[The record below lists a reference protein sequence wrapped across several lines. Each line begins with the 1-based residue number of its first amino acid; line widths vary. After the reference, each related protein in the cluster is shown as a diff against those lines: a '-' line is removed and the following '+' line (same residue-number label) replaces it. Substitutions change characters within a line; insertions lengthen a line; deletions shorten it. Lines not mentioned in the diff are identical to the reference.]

1 MGSAIARTLAQR
13 GSKVTVW
20 NRTRSAAEALTG
32 SGIEVADTPA
42 AALEASEL
50 TIVCVLDHGVALG
63 ILRDGLRS
71 VPTLAGRV
79 VVEMSSSTPAQA
91 QEFFAEVVEH
101 GADALDANIMCYPA
115 HIGTDDAM
123 ILYAGPL
130 ATLEQAEPILR
141 VLGDIRHAGED
152 PGAAR
157 IIAKT
162 AASVYF
168 ASHTAFAEAYAAA
181 LALGADAEAV
191 VAVSLMMNR
200 LAGEGIKVTA
210 DRYRSRSSEDV
221 EVRLVT
227 LVQAAEPSLE
237 TIRSAGMPGLMP
249 GAAIELFRRGVDA
262 GRGHDD
268 LAGLVDVLLTSRQD

>member
-1 MGSAIARTLAQR
+1 MGSAIARTLTQR
-13 GSKVTVW
+13 GSQVTVW
-20 NRTRSAAEALTG
+20 NRTRSAADALAG
-32 SGIEVADTPA
+32 FGIEVADTPA

-50 TIVCVLDHGVALG
+50 TIVCLLDHGVALG
-63 ILRDGLRS
+63 ILRDGLQS
-71 VPTLAGRV
+71 VPTLDGRV
-79 VVEMSSSTPAQA
+79 VVEMSSSTPGQA
-91 QEFFAEVVEH
+91 REFFAEVVEH

-115 HIGTDDAM
+115 HIGTDGGM
-123 ILYAGPL
+123 ILYAGPRT
-130 ATLEQAEPILR
+130 TLEQAEPTLR
-141 VLGDIRHAGED
+141 ALGDVRHAGED

-181 LALGADAEAV
+181 LALGADPEAV
-191 VAVSLMMNR
+191 LAVSLMMNR

-210 DRYRSRSSEDV
+210 DRHKSRSSEDV

-227 LVQAAEPSLE
+227 LVQAAEPALE

-249 GAAIELFRRGVDA
+249 GAAIELIRRGVDA